1 MGARVRCPF
10 VFGVFAGQLQRRI
23 FDPDR
28 ECVFGDDKAVLAPQ
42 RFRIPEAVRRDAA
55 AGVERRIAARDR
67 DACLFK
73 GFPPCGLDDG
83 RVFVLSAARDELPD
97 VQIFSSERAE
107 SHLPVRDA
115 IGNDQNL
122 ISCPRHNASSPSIAD
137 LLYDSRIAPK
147 TQPQPPDV
155 DRAAAF
161 TSGIGPESQSSE
173 SQPRLQAASKRDD
186 DVGLF
191 DQRCVVGR
199 GDDGRGLL

>member
-10 VFGVFAGQLQRRI
+10 VFSVFAGQLQRRI
-23 FDPDR
+23 FDLDC

-67 DACLFK
+67 DARLFK
-73 GFPPCGLDDG
+73 CLPLCGFED
-83 RVFVLSAARDELPD
+83 RSVFMLSAARDKLPD
-97 VQIFSSERAE
+97 AQILSSEHAK
-107 SHLPVRDA
+107 SYLPVRDA

-122 ISCPRHNASSPSIAD
+122 ISCPRHNASSPSIAA